1 MRQLCSLLLFVS
13 LFFGCSVKLP
23 TLQEKQNESERLTH
37 LLVSL
42 SRDIDRSEAKDLAKS
57 SIDYSYE
64 LSHRYKVIAS
74 PWLQNALVNMGIK
87 KRGLCHEWTE
97 DLLYF
102 LVKRNYR
109 TFTFHTITA
118 NEGYYNEHNALSV
131 SKKGGS
137 LKHSI
142 VLDAWRNSG
151 KLYFIELTKDTKY
164 EWKERD
170 GLYGILPPK

>member
-1 MRQLCSLLLFVS
+1 MRQLFSLFLFVS

-23 TLQEKQNESERLTH
+23 TLQEKQSEAERLSH

-74 PWLQNALVNMGIK
+74 PWLQNTLVNMGIK
-87 KRGLCHEWTE
+87 KRGLCYEWAE
-97 DLLYF
+97 DLLKF
-102 LVKRNYR
+102 LVKKNYQ
-109 TFTFHTITA
+109 TFTFHTVTA
-118 NEGYYNEHNALSV
+118 NEAYMNEHNALSV
-131 SKKGGS
+131 SKRGGS
-137 LKHSI
+137 IAESI

-151 KLYFIELTKDTKY
+151 KLYFTELKKDAKY
-164 EWKERD
+164 EWKERR